1 MGNTSALQGLERNV
15 DALKAMTRHP
25 PQIVTFSGID
35 GAGKTTQIDS
45 ISAYLVGQGQRVAR
59 ISFWDDVA
67 FMSKVRA
74 GISFAV
80 LPQSHAQSPHGS
92 LRNDKNV
99 KTWYLTFARAI
110 LYLLDTLRLRT
121 VTSKLRAGNHDFVIF
136 DRYLYDQLV
145 QIHPRSW
152 LARAYIRLLVRLA
165 PQPEFAFVLDASPG
179 DAFSR
184 KPEYPLEFLHGYRQ
198 AFLGL
203 AAFVSHLVVIPAS
216 TAERVSCLILQTLSE
231 QSDVFIST
239 PSAIG
244 LVAGAP
250 SEDLNSPPKRD
261 QSARKVQKFY
271 CESTTN
277 VSTEDISDAPLE
289 TET

>member
-1 MGNTSALQGLERNV
+1 
-15 DALKAMTRHP
+15 MTRHP

-45 ISAYLVGQGQRVAR
+45 ITAYLVGQGQRVAS

-67 FMSKVRA
+67 FMSKLRVD
-74 GISFAV
+74 ISLAV
-80 LPQSHAQSPHGS
+80 FRQNYAQPPHGS

-121 VTSKLRAGNHDFVIF
+121 VTSKLRAGNYNFVIF

-145 QIHPRSW
+145 QINSRSW
-152 LARAYIRLLVRLA
+152 LARTYIRLLVRLA
-165 PQPEFAFVLDASPG
+165 PQPEFAFVLDASPD

-184 KPEYPLEFLHGYRQ
+184 KPEYPLDFLYGYRQ

-203 AAFVSHLVVIPAS
+203 AAFVSHLVVIPAT
-216 TAERVSCLILQTLSE
+216 TAEHVSCLILQTLAE
-231 QSDVFIST
+231 QPDVFVST
-239 PSAIG
+239 SSTVG
-244 LVAGAP
+244 LVAVCRPRTWTHSRNTIGQHKNYESFSATAQLMRRP
-250 SEDLNSPPKRD
+250 GTSQTHLWKPKH
-261 QSARKVQKFY
+261 
-271 CESTTN
+271 ES
-277 VSTEDISDAPLE
+277 
-289 TET
+289 